1 MENQNL
7 LPMTGS
13 VPKVIDAS
21 THAVLD
27 YVAAASFFG
36 LGSYLQRHHPRA
48 AALAYANGAAVLGL
62 AMLTDY
68 PGGVFRS
75 VSFRTHGWV
84 DVLLAGMTAAGP
96 AMLGFADEPVARVFH
111 GQAAIET
118 AIVAATDWTSADG
131 DSFDRHNWSGVSP
144 S

>member
-1 MENQNL
+1 MENQTL
-7 LPMTGS
+7 LPATGN

-21 THAVLD
+21 THAVID

-36 LGSYLQRHHPRA
+36 LGAYLHREHPRA
-48 AALAYANGAAVLGL
+48 AALAYVNGAAVLGL
-62 AMLTDY
+62 SMLTDY
-68 PGGVFRS
+68 PCV
-75 VSFRTHGWV
+75 VFRTHGWV

-96 AMLGFADEPVARVFH
+96 AMLGFADEPIAQVFY

-118 AIVAATDWTSADG
+118 GIVAATDWASADG
-131 DSFDRHNWSGVSP
+131 DSFDRGGWSGVPP

>member
-7 LPMTGS
+7 LPMTTG

-21 THAVLD
+21 THAIID
-27 YVAAASFFG
+27 YVTAASFFG
-36 LGSYLQRHHPRA
+36 LGAYLHGRHPRA
-48 AALAYANGAAVLGL
+48 AALAYANGTAVLGL
-62 AMLTDY
+62 AVLTNY

-84 DVLLAGMTAAGP
+84 DMLLAGMTAAGP
-96 AMLGFADEPVARVFH
+96 AMLGFADEPIAQVFL
-111 GQAAIET
+111 GQAAFET
-118 AIVAATDWTSADG
+118 GVVAATDWSSADG
-131 DSFDRHNWSGVSP
+131 DAFDHDNWSSVSP

>member
-7 LPMTGS
+7 LPMTGN

-21 THAVLD
+21 THAVID
-27 YVAAASFFG
+27 YATGASFLG
-36 LGSYLQRHHPRA
+36 LGAYLGRHHPRA

-68 PGGVFRS
+68 PGGLFPA
-75 VSFRTHGWV
+75 VSFRTHGWM

-96 AMLGFADEPVARVFH
+96 AMLGFADDPVARVFQ
-111 GQAAIET
+111 GSAALET
-118 AIVAATDWTSADG
+118 GVVAATDWSSANG
-131 DSFDRHNWSGVSP
+131 DSFDRDSWSGVSP

>member
-1 MENQNL
+1 MEIQNL
-7 LPMTGS
+7 LPATGN

-21 THAVLD
+21 THAVMD
-27 YVAAASFFG
+27 YVTAASFFG
-36 LGSYLQRHHPRA
+36 LGAYLHREHPRA
-48 AALAYANGAAVLGL
+48 AALAYVNGAAVLGL
-62 AMLTDY
+62 SMLTDY

-96 AMLGFADEPVARVFH
+96 AMLGFADEPIAQVFY

-118 AIVAATDWTSADG
+118 GIVAATDWASADG
-131 DSFDRHNWSGVSP
+131 DSFDRGGWSGVSP

>member
-7 LPMTGS
+7 LPATGN
-13 VPKVIDAS
+13 VPKMIDAS
-21 THAVLD
+21 AHAVID
-27 YVAAASFFG
+27 YATAASFFG
-36 LGSYLQRHHPRA
+36 LGAYLHHDHPRA

-68 PGGVFRS
+68 PGGMVRA

-96 AMLGFADEPVARVFH
+96 AMLGFADERVAQIFH
-111 GQAAIET
+111 GQAAFET
-118 AIVAATDWTSADG
+118 AVVAATDWASANG
-131 DSFDRHNWSGVSP
+131 DSFDHDHWSGVSP

>member
-1 MENQNL
+1 MEDQNL
-7 LPMTGS
+7 VQLTGN

-21 THAVLD
+21 THAVID
-27 YVAAASFFG
+27 YVTAASFFG
-36 LGSYLQRHHPRA
+36 LGAYLQHHHPRA
-48 AALAYANGAAVLGL
+48 SAFAYANGAAVLGL

-68 PGGVFRS
+68 PGGVFRA

-96 AMLGFADEPVARVFH
+96 AMLGFADEPIAEVFY

-118 AIVAATDWTSADG
+118 GIVAATDW
-131 DSFDRHNWSGVSP
+131 
-144 S
+144 